1 MNNVAGEMSSA
12 ETGHP
17 WRAESGLC
25 NRQRVRERGNVSSL
39 NSRRDS
45 KCPESNRTGPQLWD
59 IIRRDIPKMGA
70 DTSLA
75 GAALA
80 IALVALVTAFGQ
92 LLQQY
97 FATAD
102 GYRRCQ
108 KSVMGGYARQTRLRW
123 RWREFRFETLYT
135 IPEIFLTG
143 DAAPCRSGQILVT
156 GSERSRESSL
166 IPMGSVN
173 MGDERVETLEYET
186 KHGDNREVNGRRTLR
201 IKVSKG
207 ARSSGED
214 HGEMVCWVPLLHWIH
229 ESTAAALKAHNVT
242 EEGGEFAPPKVRI
255 PAVVVRERSWD
266 FQPPDVVRPLA
277 RTTLSDIAVIA
288 RRMGMKWKDF
298 RPSDGILRAEGHSH
312 TITSTVVRS
321 LGIVLQYSYTGQ
333 GQRLKKAEQNL
344 RRVVTGSLMSE
355 QEEIYIPCAK
365 ADRLGCGVI
374 RTESMLG
381 LPDFSVSTQSEIVT
395 ALSYLD
401 RSGESSAKLS
411 TILKNNPEFRFR
423 VADLVALTTPLARSR
438 GSNLVQVPA
447 PGDNLHGVA
456 MSSIGRKAFRQC
468 LEQYI
473 FVTHLRVGAATQNA
487 LDICHDIGGRFAA
500 WDHTDG
506 YSRHDEAWVVTRD
519 SRYLDAMQEYHYSL
533 TIQLHDW
540 EQEHPFRYHNL
551 LRRHIKIAMFI
562 EDGETSMLRNW
573 GNDYK
578 ADVEGYFRVL
588 PQIIEEMAKTGFV
601 DRAAIV
607 DAWVTMMLRAM
618 LWGASHFFVPGERV
632 PIQYFGSQL
641 PVYIG

>member
-1 MNNVAGEMSSA
+1 
-12 ETGHP
+12 
-17 WRAESGLC
+17 
-25 NRQRVRERGNVSSL
+25 
-39 NSRRDS
+39 
-45 KCPESNRTGPQLWD
+45 
-59 IIRRDIPKMGA
+59 MGA

-80 IALVALVTAFGQ
+80 IALVALVTALGQ

-143 DAAPCRSGQILVT
+143 DAAPRRLGQILLT
-156 GSERSRESSL
+156 GSEKSRGASL

-173 MGDERVETLEYET
+173 MGNERLETLEYET
-186 KHGDNREVNGRRTLR
+186 KHGDNLEADGTRTLR

-207 ARSSGED
+207 VRSNGSD

-229 ESTAAALKAHNVT
+229 ESTSAALKAHNLI
-242 EEGGEFAPPKVRI
+242 EEGVEFAPPKVRI

-333 GQRLKKAEQNL
+333 GERLKKAEEHL

-411 TILKNNPEFRFR
+411 AILKENPDFRFR
-423 VADLVALTTPLARSR
+423 VADLVALTTPSARSR

-447 PGDNLHGVA
+447 PSDNVHGVTT
-456 MSSIGRKAFRQC
+456 SSIGRKAFRQC
-468 LEQYI
+468 LEEYI
-473 FVTHLRVGAATQNA
+473 SVNHSHVGTATQNA
-487 LDICHDIGGRFAA
+487 LDICHDIGSRFAA
-500 WDHTDG
+500 WDHTDE
-506 YSRHDEAWVVTRD
+506 YSKQDEAWVVTRD
-519 SRYLDAMQEYHYSL
+519 FRYLDVMQEYHYSL
-533 TIQLHDW
+533 TLRLHDW
-540 EQEHPFRYHNL
+540 EQEHSFRYHKL
-551 LRRHIKIAMFI
+551 IRAHIKVAMFS
-562 EDGETSMLRNW
+562 EGGETSMLRSW

-578 ADVEGYFRVL
+578 ADVEGYFRAL
-588 PQIIEEMAKTGFV
+588 PKIVEEMTNTGFP
-601 DRAAIV
+601 DKIGIV
-607 DAWVTMMLRAM
+607 DAWVTSRQSFLFVSLLRLAVLGFETCMHILCFMLSEENGTNS
-618 LWGASHFFVPGERV
+618 L
-632 PIQYFGSQL
+632 
-641 PVYIG
+641 